1 MKMTPLSPSTSLA
14 AFRQQLTPS
23 SAHSS
28 FRVAYEF
35 SAFSE
40 KEKKKKEGENK
51 LSATKMAK
59 QKDKTINNYG
69 MNTKAIRATA
79 ITMKKTEEKSP
90 TKFEENAQER

>member
-1 MKMTPLSPSTSLA
+1 M
-14 AFRQQLTPS
+14 
-23 SAHSS
+23 
-28 FRVAYEF
+28 
-35 SAFSE
+35 
-40 KEKKKKEGENK
+40 
-51 LSATKMAK
+51 SATKMAK